1 MSERR
6 PVMER
11 LVSKATGQFRKPS
24 QVTVHATLCICQL
37 LWAGMHIVVNGPLDH
52 LEPFCFAMTRIGL
65 ALPFL
70 AVFAWHERPSL
81 PSRKELAWAAFF
93 GCTGIGGSQSL
104 ILLGNKLAGASV
116 VVAMQP
122 SIPVYVA
129 LLSWAMGAVG

>member
-1 MSERR
+1 
-6 PVMER
+6 MER

-81 PSRKELAWAAFF
+81 PSRKELAWVRHALTCSPSPLPSF
-93 GCTGIGGSQSL
+93 GSYAVVHGSS
-104 ILLGNKLAGASV
+104 
-116 VVAMQP
+116 
-122 SIPVYVA
+122 
-129 LLSWAMGAVG
+129 